1 MRSVFIVIAFLQVP
15 TGEPVKDPISWRFRG
30 VDLSECMALLNA
42 EKEYDTGFVVQDDG
56 SDESFR
62 KTIVHR
68 WRKME
73 RDIEQNWRKSGAFV
87 DVVLSCEEREV
98 QPDQPEQNS
107 DDQQSPAAK
116 PGGRR

>member
-1 MRSVFIVIAFLQVP
+1 MRGVFIVIAFLHVP

-30 VDLSECMALLNA
+30 VSLSECVALLNA
-42 EKEYDTGFVVQDDG
+42 EKRYDTEFIVQDDG

-73 RDIEQNWRKSGAFV
+73 RDIEENWAKSGASV
-87 DVVLSCEEREV
+87 DVVLSCQEREA

-107 DDQQSPAAK
+107 DHPQSPATIS
-116 PGGRR
+116 GGRH